1 MSRNKQ
7 LTGELQEINLDRRTG
22 LVLSSEGKRAEIYFG
37 PEQIEKMRAA
47 LGKMCV
53 FSGQWV
59 ESLFFDVWAVR

>member
-7 LTGELQEINLDRRTG
+7 LTGELREINLDRRTG
-22 LVLSSEGKRAEIYFG
+22 LVLSSEGRRAEIYFG

-47 LGKMCV
+47 LGRICV

>member
-7 LTGELQEINLDRRTG
+7 LTGELREINLDRRTG

>member
-1 MSRNKQ
+1 MSRNTQ
-7 LTGELQEINLDRRTG
+7 LTGELREINLDRRRA
-22 LVLSSEGKRAEIYFG
+22 LVLSSEGRRAEIYFG

-47 LGKMCV
+47 LGRICV

>member
-1 MSRNKQ
+1 MLRNKQ
-7 LTGELQEINLDRRTG
+7 LTGELREINLDRRTG
-22 LVLSSEGKRAEIYFG
+22 LVLLSEGKRAEIYFG

-47 LGKMCV
+47 LGRMCV

>member
-7 LTGELQEINLDRRTG
+7 LTGELREINLDRRTG

-47 LGKMCV
+47 LGRMCV